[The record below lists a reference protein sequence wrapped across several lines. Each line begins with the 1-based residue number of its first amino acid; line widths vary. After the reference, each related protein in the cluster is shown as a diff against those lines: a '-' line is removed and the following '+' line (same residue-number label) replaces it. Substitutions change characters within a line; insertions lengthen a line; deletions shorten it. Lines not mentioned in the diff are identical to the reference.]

1 MNANTFLVIITGHV
15 STLLGRMCVIAA
27 MDGLTKTVIQV
38 CFAMYQPVMPSH
50 KRPTMIIIIFYIS
63 FRCK

>member
-38 CFAMYQPVMPSH
+38 CFAMYQLVMPSH
-50 KRPTMIIIIFYIS
+50 KRPQ
-63 FRCK
+63 